1 MISQAPAPTLAGVVP
16 PPFERPEPV
25 VAPVHPVEQLIEK
38 ITARTGEFSRQ
49 DPARAVAI
57 ALGTG
62 IFLNVIPTRFI
73 VKTVTAVTVTVLR
86 PALLTLGIIKALEL
100 CTEKHQHTDPS

>member
-1 MISQAPAPTLAGVVP
+1 
-16 PPFERPEPV
+16 
-25 VAPVHPVEQLIEK
+25 VEQLIEK
-38 ITARTGEFSRQ
+38 ITSRTGEFSRQ

>member
-1 MISQAPAPTLAGVVP
+1 MISQAPAPTFAGVVP
-16 PPFERPEPV
+16 PPFELPEPTP
-25 VAPVHPVEQLIEK
+25 APHPVEQLIEK
-38 ITARTGEFSRQ
+38 ITSRTGEFSRQ

>member
-1 MISQAPAPTLAGVVP
+1 MISQSSTPTLAGIAP
-16 PPFERPEPV
+16 PPFELPEPV
-25 VAPVHPVEQLIEK
+25 VAPVHPVEQLLDK

>member
-1 MISQAPAPTLAGVVP
+1 MISQAPAPTFAGVVP
-16 PPFERPEPV
+16 PPFERPEP
-25 VAPVHPVEQLIEK
+25 APAPHPVEQLIER

>member
-1 MISQAPAPTLAGVVP
+1 MISQTTAPTLVGVAP

-25 VAPVHPVEQLIEK
+25 EATPHPVEQMLDR
-38 ITARTGEFSRQ
+38 ITARTSEFSRQ